1 MEVLEGWKISRPPA
15 FQPSIIFW
23 RCAFEPGFKLKN
35 AQIAIVGLGL
45 MGGSLG
51 LALKQRQLCR
61 QVVGLVRRNEAARE
75 AEAIGVADF
84 ATTDPA
90 QALPDADLIV
100 FSTPVRTIIQQ
111 LRQWASL
118 FKSGA
123 VITDMGSTKQAIVQA
138 MAELP
143 PEVHP
148 VGSHPMC
155 GKEQAGLEAAE
166 ATLYEGAPWIVT
178 PLERTPPGAAQLIF
192 NLAEAVGARPRLL
205 AAERHDKLVAAISHL
220 PHALA
225 TVLVLTAQGV
235 AENDP
240 VVWEVAASGFR
251 DTSRVAASDVTMML
265 DILLTNR
272 VAVGQM
278 VGLAQ
283 AQLAQLAEALAAED
297 EQTLRKLLEKASRQR
312 KALYNNNKG

>member
-1 MEVLEGWKISRPPA
+1 MEDWKAGKFPDL
-15 FQPSIIFW
+15 QPSIIFW

-75 AEAIGVADF
+75 AEAVGVADF

-100 FSTPVRTIIQQ
+100 FSTPVRTIVQQ
-111 LRQWASL
+111 LGEWASL
-118 FKSGA
+118 YKSGA
-123 VITDMGSTKQAIVQA
+123 VITDMGSTKQAIAQA
-138 MAELP
+138 MSALP
-143 PEVHP
+143 PGVHP

-166 ATLYEGAPWIVT
+166 AALYQGAPWIVT
-178 PLERTPPGAAQLIF
+178 PLERTPPGATRLIF
-192 NLAEAVGARPRLL
+192 DLAEAVGAKPRLL
-205 AAERHDKLVAAISHL
+205 AADRHDKLVAAISHL

-225 TVLVLTAQGV
+225 TALVLAAQQV
-235 AENDP
+235 AEDDP
-240 VVWEVAASGFR
+240 AVWEVAASGFR

-265 DILLTNR
+265 DILLTNGS
-272 VAVGQM
+272 AVGQM
-278 VGLAQ
+278 LALARQQLDQLAQ
-283 AQLAQLAEALAAED
+283 ALAAGD
-297 EQTLRKLLEKASRQR
+297 EETLRALMEQAARQR
-312 KALYNNNKG
+312 QALYR